1 MINTQ
6 KIHFIGIKCTK
17 ENRLTSCLIKWSIE
31 EGPYKEVVQRP
42 TPPLEKGEIMN
53 HVKKAWISLGFLAVT
68 LIVNTLGAL
77 GYINGLSQT

>member
-1 MINTQ
+1 
-6 KIHFIGIKCTK
+6 
-17 ENRLTSCLIKWSIE
+17 
-31 EGPYKEVVQRP
+31 
-42 TPPLEKGEIMN
+42 MN